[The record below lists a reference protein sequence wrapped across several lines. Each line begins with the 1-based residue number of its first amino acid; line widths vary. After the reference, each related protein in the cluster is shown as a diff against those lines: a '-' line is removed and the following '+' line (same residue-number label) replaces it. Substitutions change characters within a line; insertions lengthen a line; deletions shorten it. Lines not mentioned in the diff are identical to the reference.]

1 MGSRRGGTSGPD
13 EAAARMIERVLSDS
27 AFRARFRRDPVGAAR
42 EAGVEPL
49 EEAAAANPALETL
62 ELRESKSS
70 LAGALMAAA
79 VEGVGL
85 YELVD
90 QLAGGRGGDV
100 VSRALSAISVSD
112 AEAAVAH
119 ASPEALALLRDGNVE
134 FDPEGVAD
142 LRAGRIDP
150 RIVAILRE
158 VAKSHRIS
166 VSALMSDHAVNTASG
181 SVSNH
186 HFGRAVDI
194 AVIDGRPVSPDNRAA
209 RELAAAL
216 LRLDPRIRP
225 TELGSPWALPDPA
238 AFTDG
243 DHQDHIHVA
252 FDDPVKPGRAP
263 PAVTPEDADAGEG
276 SDPASAGAEGADA
289 PEDDAD
295 VDDDADADADADDA
309 GGDGGDGGDA
319 DDADDDDDA
328 DADDADDDDDAD
340 ADDADADDDDDDTED
355 DEDDEDA
362 DDDSDT
368 EDDED
373 DEDADDDS
381 DTEDD
386 EDDEDAD
393 DDSDTEDD
401 GDDEPDED
409 EPDEVGPDRDDL
421 TDDELGADGGDPDDS
436 PSGGDDGGDTDDAPS
451 GGDDDGDTDD
461 APSGGD
467 DDGDSDDAASG
478 GDDDGDQDTAQ
489 GSDDGGGG
497 GDAELDLGDAD
508 SAYPGDQAP
517 RGRVAAWMAAKAQR
531 RGLPPELPVM
541 AALVE
546 SGMRNLPGGDAD
558 SAGFFQMRAGIWDN
572 GAYAGYSDRPELQL
586 DWFLDHAEAVRRQR
600 VAGGLPVRDPDHYGE
615 WIADVERPAE
625 QYRGRYQLRLAE
637 ARDLLRRGS
646 GRGAGEDLVDGVA
659 SGAPVAGPRA
669 RAALAEA
676 RRYLG
681 TPYRWGGSTPTTGF
695 DCSGL
700 VQWAYAKAGIRIPRV
715 TDQQILAPGAAK
727 VDRDHLLPGD
737 LVFFRDP
744 TGYVHHVGISLGG
757 RRFLHA
763 PHTGDVVKVSS
774 LDEPYYRQQF
784 TGGRR
789 FDAPAG
795 AGSSPDAQPG
805 DPATAR
811 AALERDAAEVSRPGS
826 GLFRAIEAQENH
838 KRHDVQVLPAIRPD
852 QVRRRSR

>member
-100 VSRALSAISVSD
+100 VSRALSGIGVSD
-112 AEAAVAH
+112 AEAAVAP

-150 RIVAILRE
+150 RIVAVLHE

-166 VSALMSDHAVNTASG
+166 VSALMSDHAVNTANG

-225 TELGSPWALPDPA
+225 TELGSPWALPDPV

-252 FDDPVKPGRAP
+252 FDDPVQPGRAP
-263 PAVTPEDADAGEG
+263 PLATPQDADAGEG
-276 SDPASAGAEGADA
+276 GDPESAAGAEGADA

-295 VDDDADADADADDA
+295 VDDDADDDDA
-309 GGDGGDGGDA
+309 GDG
-319 DDADDDDDA
+319 DDADA
-328 DADDADDDDDAD
+328 DADDADDDGDGDG
-340 ADDADADDDDDDTED
+340 DTED
-355 DEDDEDA
+355 DEDDADDEDDEDDEDDDA
-362 DDDSDT
+362 DDDDDSDT

-373 DEDADDDS
+373 DEDD
-381 DTEDD
+381 
-386 EDDEDAD
+386 D

-409 EPDEVGPDRDDL
+409 EPDEDEPDEDEPDEDEPDEVGPDQDDL
-421 TDDELGADGGDPDDS
+421 TDDERGA
-436 PSGGDDGGDTDDAPS
+436 DGGDTDDSA
-451 GGDDDGDTDD
+451 
-461 APSGGD
+461 SGGD
-467 DDGDSDDAASG
+467 DDGDSDDSASG
-478 GDDDGDQDTAQ
+478 GDDDGDSDDSASGGDDDGDEDTAQ
-489 GSDDGGGG
+489 GSDDGG

-517 RGRVAAWMAAKAQR
+517 RERVAAWMAAKAQR

-600 VAGGLPVRDPDHYGE
+600 VAGGLPLRDPDHYGE
-615 WIADVERPAE
+615 WIADVERPAA

-646 GRGAGEDLVDGVA
+646 GGGAGEDLVDGA
-659 SGAPVAGPRA
+659 ATGAPLAGPRA

-763 PHTGDVVKVSS
+763 PHTGDVVKVSN

-795 AGSSPDAQPG
+795 AGSSPDARPG
-805 DPATAR
+805 DAATAQ

-826 GLFRAIEAQENH
+826 GLFRAIEAQESR
-838 KRHDVQVLPAIRPD
+838 KQHDVQVLPAIRPD